1 MKEALVEHT
10 IGRKR
15 TTMLLMLVVVAF
27 GLVARST
34 ISIEANPKIDVPY
47 FVITV
52 LHEGIAPE
60 DATQLIA
67 LPLEQELTNIDG
79 IKEITTYGNEGA
91 ATAFAEFDV
100 EVDLDQ
106 ALLDVR
112 EAVDRAK
119 VKFPSTA
126 EEPIVSEQSTSD
138 FAIMQVNIV
147 GENAPE
153 RMLYLLAR
161 DLQSH
166 LEAIPLVLEAS
177 IQGDREEVLQV
188 LIDPANLG
196 SYQITIDQLMGTLQR
211 NTRLIAAGALE
222 SGEGLVS
229 VKVPSVIEEARDLRD
244 LPVKVSDDTVITL
257 EDVATIQRT
266 FKDRTSFAR
275 VNGNN
280 TMSLNIYKRL
290 NANEIDTANAVKA
303 FVAEW
308 RKTLPK
314 SIDVFYS
321 QDQSPYAL
329 RQVREL
335 EGNILTALV
344 IVMVLVVSTMG
355 IRSGLIVG
363 AAIPVSFLFAII
375 IIWLL
380 GYTFNFMVLFGMLL
394 GLGMLIDG
402 AIVITEYADRKMI
415 EGHSR
420 NEAYS
425 LAAKRMF
432 WPVTASVATT
442 LAAFFPLLFWPGVS
456 GKFMSYLP
464 VTVFAVL
471 SGSLLYALCFGPV
484 LGSIFGKGGSMNP
497 KVRERMLQLESGDP
511 SQLKTITGVYAKVV
525 RGAARHAWL
534 TLTLTVLT
542 LVGSFM
548 LYNASQL
555 GMIFFDS
562 DGIFARVTVHAR
574 GNLTIDQ
581 TSAMV
586 NQVESRLLE
595 VPGVASINSF
605 STVSQGGF
613 FSRSDSAE
621 DIVGTIFVELV
632 DQTER
637 EMTGRETFEE
647 IRKRTDDFA
656 GINVEV
662 NQMEEGPP
670 VGKDIQIEFSSYNRE
685 LIPPLVAQVR
695 KHLESA
701 VTGLRDIDDTRSI
714 PGMQWKISV
723 DRAQAALFNADVTL
737 VGMAIQLVTNG
748 IFMGEYRP
756 DDVDDPVDI
765 RVRYPEVSRGLD
777 RMDEL
782 RIPTSQGLV
791 PITNFVKREPVQRIE
806 TIQRRDRKYVFELK
820 ANTDEGVLAD
830 AKVREIQAWLT
841 QQNLDPRVQIRFR
854 GANEEQQNSMEFVIQ
869 AFLFAL
875 CLMFVLLVTQF
886 NSLYQSFLILF
897 SVIMSTAGVLLGLV
911 ITKEPFSAILTGI
924 GIVALAGIVVNN
936 NIVLI
941 DTYNQLKKDHPE
953 LEYLDLIV
961 RTGAQRFR
969 PVLLTTVTTVTGLLP
984 LASNVSMDFVNGSIV
999 KGSSVSSFW
1008 VPLAQAIVFGLSFAT
1023 LLTLVCTPA
1032 MLAIPHQLRG
1042 VRERIRLR
1050 FRDRVSDVAD
1060 APAV

>member
-1 MKEALVEHT
+1 MKEALIEHT

-15 TTMLLMLVVVAF
+15 TTMLLMVVVVAF

-47 FVITV
+47 FVVTV
-52 LHEGIAPE
+52 LHEGISPE
-60 DATQLIA
+60 DATQLLA
-67 LPLEQELTNIDG
+67 LPLEQELSDIDG
-79 IKEITTYGNEGA
+79 IEEVTTYGNEGA

-161 DLQSH
+161 DLQSN
-166 LEAIPLVLEAS
+166 LEAIPSVLEAE
-177 IQGDREEVLQV
+177 IQGSREELLQV
-188 LIDPANLG
+188 IIDPSDLSA
-196 SYQITIDQLMGTLQR
+196 YQITIDQLMGTLQR

-222 SGEGLVS
+222 SGDGLVS
-229 VKVPSVIEEARDLRD
+229 VKVPSVIEDARDLRD
-244 LPVKVSDDTVITL
+244 LPVKVSDETVITL
-257 EDVATIQRT
+257 ADVATIQRT

-303 FVAEW
+303 FVGEW

-314 SIDVFYS
+314 TVDVFYS

-335 EGNILTALV
+335 EGNILTALI

-355 IRSGLIVG
+355 LRSGLIVG
-363 AAIPVSFLFAII
+363 AAIPVSFLFAIVI
-375 IIWLL
+375 VWLM
-380 GYTFNFMVLFGMLL
+380 GFTFNFMVLFGMLL

-415 EGHSR
+415 EGFER
-420 NEAYS
+420 NEAYAM
-425 LAAKRMF
+425 AAKRMF

-464 VTVFAVL
+464 ITVFAVL

-484 LGSIFGKGGSMNP
+484 LGSIFGKGGSMSH
-497 KVRERMLQLESGDP
+497 KVRERMIQLESGDP
-511 SQLKTITGVYAKVV
+511 TKLKTITGFYARVV
-525 RGAARHAWL
+525 KWSSRHAWL
-534 TLTLTVLT
+534 TLILT
-542 LVGSFM
+542 LLTLLGSFAA
-548 LYNASQL
+548 YNATQL

-562 DGIFARVTVHAR
+562 DGIFARITVHAR
-574 GNLTIDQ
+574 GNLTINQ
-581 TSAMV
+581 TSEMV
-586 NQVESRLLE
+586 EEVEERLLH
-595 VPGVASINSF
+595 VPGVASINAF
-605 STVSQGGF
+605 STVASGGF
-613 FSRSDSAE
+613 FSRSDASE

-637 EMTGRETFEE
+637 ELSGRETFELM
-647 IRKRTDDFA
+647 RQRTDDIA
-656 GINVEV
+656 GIVVEV
-662 NQMEEGPP
+662 NQMQEGPP
-670 VGKDIQIEFSSYNRE
+670 TGKDIQIEFSSYDRA
-685 LIPPLVAQVR
+685 LIPPLLDKVR
-695 KHLESA
+695 DHVESE
-701 VTGLRDIDDTRSI
+701 VEGLRDIEDTRAI

-723 DRAQAALFNADVTL
+723 DRSQAALFNADVTL

-765 RVRYPEVSRGLD
+765 RVRYPQDSRGLD
-777 RMDEL
+777 QMDEL

-791 PITNFVKREPVQRIE
+791 PMTNFVKREPVQRIE
-806 TIQRRDRKYVFELK
+806 SIQRRDRKFIFELR
-820 ANTDEGVLAD
+820 ANAEEGVLAD
-830 AKVREIQAWLT
+830 AKVKEIEAWLV
-841 QQNLDPRVQIRFR
+841 QQNFDPRVQMRFR

-911 ITKEPFSAILTGI
+911 ITNQPFSAILTGI

-941 DTYNQLKKDHPE
+941 DTYNQLTKDHPE
-953 LEYLDLIV
+953 LDYLEVIV

-969 PVLLTTVTTVTGLLP
+969 PVLLTTVTTVMGLLP
-984 LASNVSMDFVNGSIV
+984 LASNVSMDFVNGTII
-999 KGSSVSSFW
+999 KGSTVSSFW
-1008 VPLAQAIVFGLSFAT
+1008 VPLAQAIVFGLTLAT

-1032 MLAIPHQLRG
+1032 MLAIPHQLRN
-1042 VRERIRLR
+1042 LR
-1050 FRDRVSDVAD
+1050 ARMHLPFRGRRTEVAD
-1060 APAV
+1060 AATA